1 MNSTLFH
8 TLDPTKTCLQN
19 LHVFQPDFTHKYNQ
33 ISTVGFNMIS
43 LVGSNQKR
51 FAKSTRISTWF
62 HPLNSTRFQQLVSTW
77 FHRLD
82 PTKNGLQNLHVFQP
96 DFTHWIQPDFNSWF
110 QHDFTGWIQPKTVC
124 KIYTYFNLI
133 SPTEFNQI
141 STVGFNMISPVG
153 SNQKRF
159 AKSTCISTWFHPLN
173 STRFQQL
180 VSTWFHRLDPTK
192 NGLQNLHVFQPDF
205 THWIQPDFNS
215 WFQHDFTGWI
225 QLKTV
230 CKIYTYFNQIS
241 PLDSTWFQSCVP
253 AGYCVDMDR
262 VLPEQSPTA
271 R

>member
-1 MNSTLFH
+1 MYF
-8 TLDPTKTCLQN
+8 N
-19 LHVFQPDFTHKYNQ
+19 LISPIEFYQ

-62 HPLNSTRFQQLVSTW
+62 HTLNSTRFQQLVSTW

-96 DFTHWIQPDFNSWF
+96 DFT
-110 QHDFTGWIQPKTVC
+110 
-124 KIYTYFNLI
+124 Y
-133 SPTEFNQI
+133 
-141 STVGFNMISPVG
+141 
-153 SNQKRF
+153 
-159 AKSTCISTWFHPLN
+159 
-173 STRFQQL
+173 
-180 VSTWFHRLDPTK
+180 
-192 NGLQNLHVFQPDF
+192 
-205 THWIQPDFNS
+205 WIQPDFNS

-253 AGYCVDMDR
+253 TGMSPQSNNKVARPWRLATQGKRCVFR
-262 VLPEQSPTA
+262 T
-271 R
+271 

>member
-8 TLDPTKTCLQN
+8 TLDSTKTCLQN
-19 LHVFQPDFTHKYNQ
+19 LHVFQPDFTHKYNR

-82 PTKNGLQNLHVFQP
+82 PTKNSLQNLHVFQP

-110 QHDFTGWIQPKTVC
+110 H
-124 KIYTYFNLI
+124 
-133 SPTEFNQI
+133 
-141 STVGFNMISPVG
+141 
-153 SNQKRF
+153 
-159 AKSTCISTWFHPLN
+159 
-173 STRFQQL
+173 
-180 VSTWFHRLDPTK
+180 
-192 NGLQNLHVFQPDF
+192 
-205 THWIQPDFNS
+205 
-215 WFQHDFTGWI
+215 HDFTGWI

-253 AGYCVDMDR
+253 AGYAHLCNHAFSISWIWVINYS
-262 VLPEQSPTA
+262 Q
-271 R
+271 